1 MMKNIDV
8 ARYFLNQDKSGE
20 IFNKE
25 HRKQNGRMFYEGNA
39 RLNKYMHLAQN
50 IYIAKYGIPL
60 MDSVFYA
67 YDNGAVDPEVQ
78 KNYSVLLERKN
89 ESVNVPAREEKFLT
103 GIFKAFR
110 NASLDELIEMSH
122 EDSEWLDK
130 HSFYKKEDQRM
141 DSMERVEEYRAQ
153 YADMIKVLERMG
165 A

>member
-1 MMKNIDV
+1 MIKDP
-8 ARYFLNQDKSGE
+8 YE
-20 IFNKE
+20 IL
-25 HRKQNGRMFYEGNA
+25 GV
-39 RLNKYMHLAQN
+39 
-50 IYIAKYGIPL
+50 
-60 MDSVFYA
+60 S
-67 YDNGAVDPEVQ
+67 
-78 KNYSVLLERKN
+78 
-89 ESVNVPAREEKFLT
+89 
-103 GIFKAFR
+103 R

>member
-25 HRKQNGRMFYEGNA
+25 LRKQNGRMIYEGNA

-78 KNYSVLLERKN
+78 KN
-89 ESVNVPAREEKFLT
+89 
-103 GIFKAFR
+103 
-110 NASLDELIEMSH
+110 
-122 EDSEWLDK
+122 
-130 HSFYKKEDQRM
+130 
-141 DSMERVEEYRAQ
+141 
-153 YADMIKVLERMG
+153 
-165 A
+165 